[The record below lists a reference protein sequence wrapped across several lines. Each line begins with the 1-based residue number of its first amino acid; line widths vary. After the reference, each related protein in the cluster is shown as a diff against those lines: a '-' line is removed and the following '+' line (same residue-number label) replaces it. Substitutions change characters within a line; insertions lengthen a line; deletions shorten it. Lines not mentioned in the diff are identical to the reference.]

1 MTSEIISSIYVE
13 VEVEEGEDRM
23 KKVLSVLLI
32 LALVFGLA
40 ACGGGETAE
49 EPAGDE
55 VVIVPSLQD
64 EAEIQQRFPKGYNA
78 IRPYLRLTPD
88 PRPQ

>member
-55 VVIVPSLQD
+55 AMKVGFIYIGTKNVHSYYMSTIFVQWS
-64 EAEIQQRFPKGYNA
+64 ES
-78 IRPYLRLTPD
+78 
-88 PRPQ
+88 